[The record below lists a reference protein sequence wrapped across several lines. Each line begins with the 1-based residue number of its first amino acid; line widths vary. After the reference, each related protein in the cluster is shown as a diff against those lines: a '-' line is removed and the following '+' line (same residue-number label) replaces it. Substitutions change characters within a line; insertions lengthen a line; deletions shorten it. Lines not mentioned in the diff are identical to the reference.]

1 MDFLRLVKKRVT
13 IRFLLIVTLF
23 SLQSCSNTPIGE
35 KLGNSFDTTES
46 PKTAEKATKNKE
58 LNKLKGIKKIKSNKN
73 DEDKE
78 NTNIKGKMI
87 KENLISN
94 KDRFNQKSTK
104 SIKKVIFNPQPY
116 RIILKLSGTNPS
128 APAET
133 VTNALI
139 KAGVQFEV
147 EKIERFEEE
156 KLLKDSSLK
165 RKGF

>member
-1 MDFLRLVKKRVT
+1 ML
-13 IRFLLIVTLF
+13 IRFLLIVAF
-23 SLQSCSNTPIGE
+23 FPLQSCSNTPIGE
-35 KLGNSFDTTES
+35 KLENSFDTTES
-46 PKTAEKATKNKE
+46 SIAAKKTTKSKE
-58 LNKLKGIKKIKSNKN
+58 QNKLKKIKSTKN
-73 DEDKE
+73 DDDKE
-78 NTNIKGKMI
+78 NKNIKGNI
-87 KENLISN
+87 PNENFISN
-94 KDRFNQKSTK
+94 KDRFSKKPTK
-104 SIKKVIFNPQPY
+104 SSKKVFFNPQPY

-139 KAGVQFEV
+139 KAGVEFEV

>member
-1 MDFLRLVKKRVT
+1 MLIRLFL
-13 IRFLLIVTLF
+13 IGLLF
-23 SLQSCSNTPIGE
+23 PLQSCSNTTIGE
-35 KLGNSFDTTES
+35 KLENSFDTTTES
-46 PKTAEKATKNKE
+46 PIAAEKATKSNEKK
-58 LNKLKGIKKIKSNKN
+58 KLKGIRKIKSIKN
-73 DEDKE
+73 DDDKE
-78 NTNIKGKMI
+78 NKNIKGNI
-87 KENLISN
+87 TKESLISN
-94 KDRFNQKSTK
+94 KNRLSQKSTT

-128 APAET
+128 APAEI

-156 KLLKDSSLK
+156 KFFKDSSLK